1 MRPVH
6 SSRFIPILE
15 NLIRPFFNSILER
28 EEKRP
33 MSQIVSEI
41 KCPNCGA
48 QLNLSP
54 GELVATCRYCGY
66 TSVVGAN
73 APFQLEHSLI
83 VNKLDNTRITQAL
96 QEWMR
101 SGFMKPGDLAKK
113 SRITMLELRYL
124 PFWLVPL
131 TATSTYEG
139 VLERIS
145 SPTQRKGTIENNY
158 DWLVLGR
165 KAAEFPTRDYKVPAE
180 GKIPF
185 DFTKIESKSNF
196 LNSELDSSEAIAHA
210 KDEVEENQRFLL
222 KQEVDQVTRFDTTF
236 NVDKPTYLHA
246 PLWFV
251 QYEYKGKSY
260 NAIIDGSNGTVIR
273 ADIPQTDFKMI

>member
-1 MRPVH
+1 
-6 SSRFIPILE
+6 
-15 NLIRPFFNSILER
+15 
-28 EEKRP
+28 

-73 APFQLEHSLI
+73 APFQLQHSLI
-83 VNKLDNTRITQAL
+83 VNNLNNTRVTQDL
-96 QEWMR
+96 QDWMR

-113 SRITMLELRYL
+113 SKLTMLELRYL
-124 PFWLVPL
+124 PFWLVSL

-139 VLERIS
+139 MLERIS
-145 SPTQRKGTIENNY
+145 PAIIRKGTIQNEY

-165 KAAEFPTRDYKVPAE
+165 KAAEFPTRDYRVPTE

-185 DFTKIESKSNF
+185 DFTKIEGQATF
-196 LNSELDSSEAIAHA
+196 LNSELDSDEAVIRA

-222 KQEVDQVTRFDTTF
+222 KQEVDQVTQFDTSFT
-236 NVDKPTYLHA
+236 VEKATYLHA

-260 NAIIDGSNGTVIR
+260 SAIIDGSTGSIIR
-273 ADIPQTDFKMI
+273 ADIPQVDFKVI

>member
-1 MRPVH
+1 
-6 SSRFIPILE
+6 
-15 NLIRPFFNSILER
+15 
-28 EEKRP
+28 

-41 KCPNCGA
+41 NCPNCGA

-73 APFQLEHSLI
+73 TPFQMEHSLI
-83 VNKLDNTRITQAL
+83 LNNLDTTRITQAL

-113 SRITMLELRYL
+113 SRTSMIELRYL
-124 PFWLVPL
+124 PFWLVSL
-131 TATSTYEG
+131 SATSSYEG
-139 VLERIS
+139 VLERVTP
-145 SPTQRKGTIENNY
+145 PTPRKGTIQNDY

-165 KAAEFPTRDYKVPAE
+165 KASEFPTRDYKVPTQ

-185 DFTKIESKSNF
+185 DFTKIEPQAKF
-196 LNSELDSSEAIAHA
+196 LNSELDSTAAVTHA

-222 KQEVDQVTRFDTTF
+222 KQEVDQVTKFDTTF
-236 NVDKPTYLHA
+236 NVEKPTYLHA
-246 PLWFV
+246 PLWFI

-260 NAIIDGSNGTVIR
+260 NAIIDGSSASIIR

>member
-1 MRPVH
+1 
-6 SSRFIPILE
+6 
-15 NLIRPFFNSILER
+15 
-28 EEKRP
+28 

-73 APFQLEHSLI
+73 APFQLQHSLI
-83 VNKLDNTRITQAL
+83 LNNLNNNRITQNL
-96 QEWMR
+96 QDWMR

-113 SRITMLELRYL
+113 SKLTMLELRYL

-131 TATSTYEG
+131 TATSAYEG
-139 VLERIS
+139 MLERIS
-145 SPTQRKGTIENNY
+145 PPTPRKGTIQNEY

-165 KAAEFPTRDYKVPAE
+165 KAAEFPTRDYRVSAE
-180 GKIPF
+180 GKILF
-185 DFTKIESKSNF
+185 DFTRIESQAKF
-196 LNSELDSSEAIAHA
+196 LNSELDSDEAVARA

-222 KQEVDQVTRFDTTF
+222 KQEVDQVTRFDTSF
-236 NVDKPTYLHA
+236 SVEKPTYIHA

-260 NAIIDGSNGTVIR
+260 SAIIDGSTGSMIR
-273 ADIPQTDFKMI
+273 ADIPQVDFKTI

>member
-1 MRPVH
+1 
-6 SSRFIPILE
+6 
-15 NLIRPFFNSILER
+15 
-28 EEKRP
+28 
-33 MSQIVSEI
+33 MSQIVSGI

-73 APFQLEHSLI
+73 TPFQLQHSLI
-83 VNKLDNTRITQAL
+83 LNNLNNTRITQDL
-96 QEWMR
+96 QDWMR
-101 SGFMKPGDLAKK
+101 SGFMKPGDLAKR
-113 SRITMLELRYL
+113 STLTVLELRYL

-139 VLERIS
+139 MLERIS
-145 SPTQRKGTIENNY
+145 PPTPRKGTIQNEY

-165 KAAEFPTRDYKVPAE
+165 KAVEFPTRDYKVPAE

-185 DFTKIESKSNF
+185 DFTKIEAHAKF
-196 LNSELDSSEAIAHA
+196 LNSELDSDEAVIRA

-222 KQEVDQVTRFDTTF
+222 KQEVDQVTQF
-236 NVDKPTYLHA
+236 NTSFRVEIPTYLHA
-246 PLWFV
+246 PLCFV

-260 NAIIDGSNGTVIR
+260 NAIIDGSSGGIIR
-273 ADIPQTDFKMI
+273 ADIPQVDFKMI

>member
-1 MRPVH
+1 
-6 SSRFIPILE
+6 
-15 NLIRPFFNSILER
+15 
-28 EEKRP
+28 

-41 KCPNCGA
+41 RCPNCGA
-48 QLNLSP
+48 QLNLAP

-73 APFQLEHSLI
+73 TPFQLQHSLI
-83 VNKLDNTRITQAL
+83 VNNLNNNRITEGL

-113 SRITMLELRYL
+113 SKLTVMELRYL

-131 TATSTYEG
+131 VATSTYEG

-145 SPTQRKGTIENNY
+145 PPTSRKGTIQNQY

-165 KAAEFPTRDYKVPAE
+165 KASEFPTRDFKVPTE

-185 DFTKIESKSNF
+185 DFTKIEPQAKF
-196 LNSELDSSEAIAHA
+196 LNSELDSDDAVIRA

-222 KQEVDQVTRFDTTF
+222 KQEVDQVTRFDTSF
-236 NVDKPTYLHA
+236 SVEKPTYLHA
-246 PLWFV
+246 PLWFI

-260 NAIIDGSNGTVIR
+260 SAILDGSAGNIIR
-273 ADIPQTDFKMI
+273 ADIPQVDFKMI

>member
-1 MRPVH
+1 
-6 SSRFIPILE
+6 
-15 NLIRPFFNSILER
+15 
-28 EEKRP
+28 

-41 KCPNCGA
+41 NCPNCGA

-73 APFQLEHSLI
+73 TPFQMEHSLI
-83 VNKLDNTRITQAL
+83 LNNLDTIRITQAL

-113 SRITMLELRYL
+113 SQTSMIELRYL

-131 TATSTYEG
+131 SATSSYEG
-139 VLERIS
+139 VLERVTP
-145 SPTQRKGTIENNY
+145 PTPRKGTIQNDY

-165 KAAEFPTRDYKVPAE
+165 KASEFPTRDYKVPTQ

-185 DFTKIESKSNF
+185 DFTKIEPQAKF
-196 LNSELDSSEAIAHA
+196 LNSELDSTAAVMHA

-222 KQEVDQVTRFDTTF
+222 KQEVDQVTKFDTTF
-236 NVDKPTYLHA
+236 NVEKPTYLHA
-246 PLWFV
+246 PLWFI

-260 NAIIDGSNGTVIR
+260 NAIIDGSSASIIR

>member
-1 MRPVH
+1 
-6 SSRFIPILE
+6 
-15 NLIRPFFNSILER
+15 
-28 EEKRP
+28 
-33 MSQIVSEI
+33 MSEIVSEI

-73 APFQLEHSLI
+73 VPFQLKHSLI
-83 VNKLDNTRITQAL
+83 VNNLNNARITQDL
-96 QEWMR
+96 QDWMR
-101 SGFMKPGDLAKK
+101 SGFVKPGDLAKK
-113 SRITMLELRYL
+113 SKLTMLELRYL

-139 VLERIS
+139 LLERIS
-145 SPTQRKGTIENNY
+145 PPTPRKGTIQKEY

-165 KAAEFPTRDYKVPAE
+165 KAAEFPTRDYRVPAE

-185 DFTKIESKSNF
+185 DFTKIEEQAKF
-196 LNSELDSSEAIAHA
+196 LNSELDSDEAVLRA
-210 KDEVEENQRFLL
+210 KNEVEENQRFLL
-222 KQEVDQVTRFDTTF
+222 KQEVDQVTQFDTSFT
-236 NVDKPTYLHA
+236 VEKPTYLHA

-260 NAIIDGSNGTVIR
+260 SAIIDGCTGSMIR
-273 ADIPQTDFKMI
+273 GDIPQVDFKMI

>member
-1 MRPVH
+1 
-6 SSRFIPILE
+6 
-15 NLIRPFFNSILER
+15 
-28 EEKRP
+28 

-41 KCPNCGA
+41 GCPNCGA
-48 QLNLSP
+48 PLKLSP

-73 APFQLEHSLI
+73 TPFQLEHSLI
-83 VNKLDNTRITQAL
+83 LNNFDNPKITQDL
-96 QEWMR
+96 QEWMK

-113 SRITMLELRYL
+113 SRTTMIELRYL

-139 VLERIS
+139 VLERITP
-145 SPTQRKGTIENNY
+145 PTPRKGTIQNDY

-165 KAAEFPTRDYKVPAE
+165 KAAEFPTRDYKVPAQ
-180 GKIPF
+180 GKIAF
-185 DFTKIESKSNF
+185 DFTKIESQSKF
-196 LNSELDSSEAIAHA
+196 LNSELDSTEAIVHA

-222 KQEVDQVTRFDTTF
+222 KQEVDQVTKFDTTF
-236 NVDKPTYLHA
+236 NVEKPTYLHA
-246 PLWFV
+246 PLWFI

-260 NAIIDGSNGTVIR
+260 NAIIDGSSGNMIR

>member
-1 MRPVH
+1 
-6 SSRFIPILE
+6 
-15 NLIRPFFNSILER
+15 
-28 EEKRP
+28 
-33 MSQIVSEI
+33 MSAIVSEI

-48 QLNLSP
+48 QLNLTP

-83 VNKLDNTRITQAL
+83 INELNTSTATADL

-113 SRITMLELRYL
+113 SRITTMELRYL

-131 TATSTYEG
+131 TATSSYEG
-139 VLERIS
+139 ILERV
-145 SPTQRKGTIENNY
+145 SPPTPRKGTIQNDY
-158 DWLVLGR
+158 DWLVFGR
-165 KAAEFPTRDYKVPAE
+165 KGAEFPTRDYKVPAE

-185 DFTKIESKSNF
+185 DFTKIEQQAKF
-196 LNSELDSSEAIAHA
+196 LNSELDSAEAIIHA
-210 KDEVEENQRFLL
+210 KDEVQENQRFLL
-222 KQEVDQVTRFDTTF
+222 RQEVDQVTKFDTSF
-236 NVDKPTYLHA
+236 DVEKPTYLHA
-246 PLWFV
+246 PLWFF
-251 QYEYKGKSY
+251 QYEYKGKNY
-260 NAIIDGSNGTVIR
+260 NAIIDGSSGSVIR

>member
-1 MRPVH
+1 
-6 SSRFIPILE
+6 
-15 NLIRPFFNSILER
+15 
-28 EEKRP
+28 

-73 APFQLEHSLI
+73 SPFQLQHSLI
-83 VNKLDNTRITQAL
+83 VNNLNNTRV
-96 QEWMR
+96 
-101 SGFMKPGDLAKK
+101 LAKK
-113 SRITMLELRYL
+113 SKITMLELRYL

-139 VLERIS
+139 MLERIS
-145 SPTQRKGTIENNY
+145 PATTRKGTIQNEY

-165 KAAEFPTRDYKVPAE
+165 KAAEFPTRDYRVPTE

-185 DFTKIESKSNF
+185 DFTKIEGQAKF
-196 LNSELDSSEAIAHA
+196 LNSELDSDEAVIRA

-222 KQEVDQVTRFDTTF
+222 KQEVDQVTQFDTSFT
-236 NVDKPTYLHA
+236 VEKPTYLHA

-260 NAIIDGSNGTVIR
+260 SAIIDGCTGSMIR
-273 ADIPQTDFKMI
+273 ADIPQVDFKVI

>member
-1 MRPVH
+1 
-6 SSRFIPILE
+6 
-15 NLIRPFFNSILER
+15 
-28 EEKRP
+28 

-73 APFQLEHSLI
+73 TPFQLEHSLI
-83 VNKLDNTRITQAL
+83 LNNFDNSRITQDL

-113 SRITMLELRYL
+113 SRTSMIELRYL
-124 PFWLVPL
+124 PFWLVTL
-131 TATSTYEG
+131 TATSSYEG
-139 VLERIS
+139 VLERIA
-145 SPTQRKGTIENNY
+145 PATPRKGTIQNEY

-165 KAAEFPTRDYKVPAE
+165 RASEFPTRDYKVPTQ

-185 DFTKIESKSNF
+185 DFTKIEPQAKF
-196 LNSELDSSEAIAHA
+196 LNSELDSASAIMHA

-222 KQEVDQVTRFDTTF
+222 KQEVDQVTKFDTTF
-236 NVDKPTYLHA
+236 NVQQPTYIHA
-246 PLWFV
+246 PLWFI
-251 QYEYKGKSY
+251 QYEYKGKIY
-260 NAIIDGSNGTVIR
+260 NAIIDGSSGSIIR

>member
-1 MRPVH
+1 
-6 SSRFIPILE
+6 
-15 NLIRPFFNSILER
+15 
-28 EEKRP
+28 

-54 GELVATCRYCGY
+54 GEIVATCRYCGY

-73 APFQLEHSLI
+73 ASFQIQHSLI
-83 VNKLDNTRITQAL
+83 LNNLNNTRITQDL
-96 QEWMR
+96 QDWMR

-113 SRITMLELRYL
+113 SKLMLLELRYL

-139 VLERIS
+139 MLERIS
-145 SPTQRKGTIENNY
+145 PPTLRKGTIQNEY

-165 KAAEFPTRDYKVPAE
+165 KAVEFPSRDYRVPAE

-185 DFTKIESKSNF
+185 DFTKIESQAKF
-196 LNSELDSSEAIAHA
+196 LNSELDSEEAVIRA
-210 KDEVEENQRFLL
+210 KNEVEENQRFLL
-222 KQEVDQVTRFDTTF
+222 KQEVDQVTQF
-236 NVDKPTYLHA
+236 NTSFSVDKPTYLHA
-246 PLWFV
+246 PLWFI

-260 NAIIDGSNGTVIR
+260 NAIIDDSSGSMIR
-273 ADIPQTDFKMI
+273 ADIPQVDFKMI

>member
-1 MRPVH
+1 
-6 SSRFIPILE
+6 
-15 NLIRPFFNSILER
+15 
-28 EEKRP
+28 

-41 KCPNCGA
+41 RCPNCGA
-48 QLNLSP
+48 QLNLAP

-73 APFQLEHSLI
+73 TPFQLQHSLI
-83 VNKLDNTRITQAL
+83 VNNLNNNRITEGL

-113 SRITMLELRYL
+113 SKLTVMELRYL

-131 TATSTYEG
+131 VATSTYEG

-145 SPTQRKGTIENNY
+145 PPTSRKGTIQNQY

-165 KAAEFPTRDYKVPAE
+165 KASEFPTRDFKVPTE

-185 DFTKIESKSNF
+185 DFTKIEPQAKF
-196 LNSELDSSEAIAHA
+196 LNSELDSDDAVIRA
-210 KDEVEENQRFLL
+210 KDENQRFLL
-222 KQEVDQVTRFDTTF
+222 KQEVDQVTRFDTSF
-236 NVDKPTYLHA
+236 SVEKPTYLHA
-246 PLWFV
+246 PLWFI

-260 NAIIDGSNGTVIR
+260 SAILDGSAGNIIR
-273 ADIPQTDFKMI
+273 ADIPQVDFKMI